1 MAVIGI
7 ALRAPECLHGP
18 MRTRRRASDDTI
30 LITEAP
36 VSRDDQQAS
45 RRRKYAV
52 MMSIRVV
59 CLLVAAVVAQW
70 SIVVALLLLVG
81 GAVLPWCAVLIA
93 NDRPP
98 KKAERVARYGGR
110 SSERALPAPEP
121 PPGAAGPARVIEG

>member
-1 MAVIGI
+1 M
-7 ALRAPECLHGP
+7 
-18 MRTRRRASDDTI
+18 
-30 LITEAP
+30 
-36 VSRDDQQAS
+36 DDQQAS

-59 CLLVAAVVAQW
+59 CLLTAAAIAQW

-98 KKAERVARYGGR
+98 KRAERVARYRGDGA
-110 SSERALPAPEP
+110 ERALTAGEPDQQP
-121 PPGAAGPARVIEG
+121 PPEDAPGATGPTHDPGPHPVVGRVIEG

>member
-1 MAVIGI
+1 
-7 ALRAPECLHGP
+7 
-18 MRTRRRASDDTI
+18 MRSHRRSSDDPI

-36 VSRDDQQAS
+36 VSLDDQQAA

-59 CLLVAAVVAQW
+59 CLLSAAVVARW
-70 SIVVALLLLVG
+70 SIVVALLLLIG

-98 KKAERVARYGGR
+98 KKAERVARYKGGAH
-110 SSERALPAPEP
+110 ERALSAGDDAGR
-121 PPGAAGPARVIEG
+121 PPGVPRVIES